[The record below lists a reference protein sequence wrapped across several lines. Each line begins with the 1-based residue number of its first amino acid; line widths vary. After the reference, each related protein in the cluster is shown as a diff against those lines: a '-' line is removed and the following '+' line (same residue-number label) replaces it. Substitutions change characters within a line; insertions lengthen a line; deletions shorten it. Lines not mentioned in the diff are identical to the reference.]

1 MIPIVILKAKKIYV
15 YEDIKRKVGIDTTIQ
30 IPRGFV
36 SDGASIPRFLWTIF
50 PPFHRWTDSA
60 IIHDFLYKTQF
71 IDRKVCDKIFLEC
84 MLEDGVNK
92 IVAYLFYFNVR
103 VFGKFAWEKHTKSK

>member
-1 MIPIVILKAKKIYV
+1 MIPIVIHKSKKISV
-15 YEDIKRKVGIDTTIQ
+15 YENIMRKVGTDITIQ
-30 IPRGFV
+30 IPKGFV
-36 SDGASIPRFLWTIF
+36 CDGASVPRFLWAIF

-71 IDRKVCDKIFLEC
+71 IDRKICDKIFLDC

-92 IVAYLFYFNVR
+92 IVAYLFYYNVR
-103 VFGKFAWEKHTKSK
+103 VFGKFAWKKHTRSK

>member
-15 YEDIKRKVGIDTTIQ
+15 YENSVKKVGDNTTIQ
-30 IPRGFV
+30 ISKGFV
-36 SDGASIPRFLWTIF
+36 SDGASVPRLLWTIF
-50 PPFHRWTDSA
+50 PPFYRYTEST

-71 IDRKVCDKIFLEC
+71 IDRKVCDKIFLDC

-103 VFGKFAWEKHTKSK
+103 VFGKFAWKKHTKSK